1 MLTINSTA
9 KKFRWSCSSSGKAL
23 VRAAGQYP
31 SCRNG
36 IRLKA
41 HPADTRGLR
50 IRKDE
55 YPISR
60 YLTALYQPRMS
71 CLNLLY
77 VACGYEDANA
87 GPRPPLVRLS
97 RSIAVNEN
105 RL

>member
-1 MLTINSTA
+1 MLTTTTTVNQ
-9 KKFRWSCSSSGKAL
+9 FRWSCSSSGKAL
-23 VRAAGQYP
+23 VGEEEQYP

-41 HPADTRGLR
+41 HPAGTRGLR

-55 YPISR
+55 YPTRR

-71 CLNLLY
+71 CLNLPS
-77 VACGYEDANA
+77 VACGYDDTNT
-87 GPRPPLVRLS
+87 GPRPPVRLG